1 MVLVSKSTACKT
13 LKNGKTKIN
22 KGYREVQTKNG
33 RVMYF
38 TDDAKKPKAEK
49 KPRKKKD
56 SSPVVSVEENP
67 PAVEFEE

>member
-22 KGYREVQTKNG
+22 KGYREVTTKNG
-33 RVMYF
+33 KIMYF

-49 KPRKKKD
+49 KPRKKKEEVV
-56 SSPVVSVEENP
+56 SVSVEENP
-67 PAVEFEE
+67 PVVEFD

>member
-38 TDDAKKPKAEK
+38 TDDKPDKPKEK
-49 KPRKKKD
+49 KPRKKKE
-56 SSPVVSVEENP
+56 VVAAVSVEENP
-67 PAVEFEE
+67 PVVEFE

>member
-22 KGYREVQTKNG
+22 KGYREVTTKNG
-33 RVMYF
+33 KIMYF

-49 KPRKKKD
+49 KPRKKKEE
-56 SSPVVSVEENP
+56 VLAVSVEENP
-67 PAVEFEE
+67 PVVEFD

>member
-38 TDDAKKPKAEK
+38 TDDAKPKVEK
-49 KPRKKKD
+49 KPRKKKA
-56 SSPVVSVEENP
+56 VVAAVEVEQQP
-67 PAVEFEE
+67 EIVEFEQ